1 MRNYRI
7 CKSRVIFTVYLHVY
21 IYIYIY
27 IHRIHSSSYIIK
39 YTPTNNKIRKIKLKL
54 ITSYCYFVN
63 WKISLKHHTTWKLR
77 VVLSSYIRNKG
88 VLYTFQVLMYQ
99 TKYLVCLIEFNEKSR
114 ERERE
119 SKSKE
124 RVNKRNMKLRL
135 RIQK

>member
-1 MRNYRI
+1 MGGT
-7 CKSRVIFTVYLHVY
+7 C
-21 IYIYIY
+21 
-27 IHRIHSSSYIIK
+27 
-39 YTPTNNKIRKIKLKL
+39 
-54 ITSYCYFVN
+54 
-63 WKISLKHHTTWKLR
+63 
-77 VVLSSYIRNKG
+77 SSYIRNKG

>member
-1 MRNYRI
+1 MKAKGGT
-7 CKSRVIFTVYLHVY
+7 C
-21 IYIYIY
+21 
-27 IHRIHSSSYIIK
+27 
-39 YTPTNNKIRKIKLKL
+39 
-54 ITSYCYFVN
+54 
-63 WKISLKHHTTWKLR
+63 
-77 VVLSSYIRNKG
+77 SSYIRNKG

-119 SKSKE
+119 RE